1 MDNYIQI
8 GTLVA
13 TYGVEG
19 ELVLRHNLGKKNGFK
34 EVEAFFLET
43 GDGRLLPYFPLD
55 VRIKNEEE
63 VYLKL
68 DGVISKEKAAFLLK
82 KGIWLEDSLVRKLA
96 AKNAPL
102 SLLGYMVVN
111 EGIELASVL
120 EVIEQPLQILLR
132 LEMEG
137 KEVLIPLHETTL
149 QRIDHKNKKVLVN
162 LPDGLLDVYL
172 A

>member
-19 ELVLRHNLGKKNGFK
+19 ELILRHNLGKKTSFK
-34 EVEAFFLET
+34 GVEAFFLET
-43 GDGRLLPYFPLD
+43 GKGQLLPFFPLEA
-55 VRIKNEEE
+55 RIKNEEE

-68 DGVISKEKAAFLLK
+68 DGVISKEKAGLLLK
-82 KGIWLEDSLVRKLA
+82 KGVWLEDSLVRKLA

-102 SLLGYMVVN
+102 SLLGYMVVD
-111 EGIELASVL
+111 EGRELATVL

-132 LEMEG
+132 LEMQG

-149 QRIDHKNKKVLVN
+149 KQIDHKNKKVEVS
-162 LPDGLLDVYL
+162 LPEGLLDVYL
-172 A
+172 G

>member
-19 ELVLRHNLGKKNGFK
+19 ELILRHNLGKKTGFK

-43 GDGRLLPYFPLD
+43 GEGRLLPYFPLE

-63 VYLKL
+63 VYLRL
-68 DGVISKEKAAFLLK
+68 DGMLNKEQARLLLK
-82 KGIWLEDSLVRKLA
+82 KGVWLEDTLVRKLA

-102 SLLGYMVVN
+102 SLLGYMVME
-111 EGIELASVL
+111 EGKLLGPVL

-149 QRIDHKNKKVLVN
+149 IGIDHKKQQVEVD
-162 LPDGLLDVYL
+162 LPEGLLDVYL
-172 A
+172 L